1 MHKHLAI
8 LINDIKTH
16 TLIPTKL
23 YKNVTD
29 KNISLE
35 IESKRNAITL
45 LYKNETDLTKDYGI
59 LEREVFNLLEFN
71 PYYIPPVII

>member
-8 LINDIKTH
+8 LINDIKTK

-29 KNISLE
+29 TNISLE
-35 IESKRNAITL
+35 IETKRNAITL
-45 LYKNETDLTKDYGI
+45 LYKNETDLTNDMTI